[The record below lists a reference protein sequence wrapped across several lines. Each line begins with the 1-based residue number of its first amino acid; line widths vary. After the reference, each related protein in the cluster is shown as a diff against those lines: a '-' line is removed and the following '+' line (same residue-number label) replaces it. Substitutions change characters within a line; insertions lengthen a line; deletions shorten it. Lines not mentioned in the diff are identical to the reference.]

1 MDIYINRRWIEI
13 QKEEGHGI
21 LAFHQRS
28 VIALAQCSVHH
39 RTFDRTT
46 VDEDELLRTCLPAQA
61 DLGDQTADSDL
72 RSARDFYFEQAFNEF
87 LPVQIPNSFPQ
98 TRNGRQLESDSFV
111 ANESKRD
118 LRMTD
123 RLQMKLVF
131 DLTGFG
137 IFGAQ
142 EFPAR
147 GQVIKK

>member
-1 MDIYINRRWIEI
+1 M
-13 QKEEGHGI
+13 
-21 LAFHQRS
+21 
-28 VIALAQCSVHH
+28 
-39 RTFDRTT
+39 
-46 VDEDELLRTCLPAQA
+46 
-61 DLGDQTADSDL
+61 
-72 RSARDFYFEQAFNEF
+72 
-87 LPVQIPNSFPQ
+87 QIPNSFTQ
-98 TRNGRQLESDSFV
+98 TRHGRQLESDSFV

-147 GQVIKK
+147 RQIIKKRTHFDLRARRFATVAHRLDPSRR